1 MRRRD
6 FITLLSGAAA
16 AWPLA
21 ARAQQPAMPVVGVLN
36 STSRDDPNVADQ
48 SRAFHRGLA
57 ETGYIEGKNVV
68 IEDRWAENQYDRLP
82 ALAAELVRRRVT
94 VIAAAGGIASA
105 LAAKAATSTIP
116 IVFNTGGDPVKLGLV
131 SSFNHPGG
139 NLTGASSLGNAL
151 VGKQLQLLHEL
162 VPKADAIAFLAN
174 PNNPIAEA
182 DAKEVQAAAG
192 VLGQQIHVLN
202 ASAPSDIDAAFAA
215 LVRQQ
220 AGGLLVARDPFLN
233 GASDQLATLAL
244 RYAVPTI
251 LSVREFATAGGLA
264 SYGPSFEEGFRQ
276 MGVYTGRIL
285 KGEKPADL
293 PVIQATKFE
302 LVINLKTA
310 KALGLTVSNQMQLLA
325 DEVIE

>member
-1 MRRRD
+1 MQRRE
-6 FITLLSGAAA
+6 FIGLLGGTVA
-16 AWPLA
+16 AWPLV

-36 STSRDDPNVADQ
+36 STSREDPNVADQ

-57 ETGYIEGKNVV
+57 ETGYIEGQNVV
-68 IEDRWAENQYDRLP
+68 IEYRWAENQYDRLP

-105 LAAKAATSTIP
+105 LAAKAVTTTIP

-131 SSFNHPGG
+131 SSLNRPGG

-182 DAKEVQAAAG
+182 DTKEVHAAAG
-192 VLGQQIHVLN
+192 VLGQQIHVFN
-202 ASAPSDIDAAFAA
+202 ASSPSDVDTVFAT

-220 AGGLLVARDPFLN
+220 ARGLLVARDPFLN

-251 LSVREFATAGGLA
+251 LSVHEFATAGGLA
-264 SYGPSFEEGFRQ
+264 SYGPSFGEGFRQ

-293 PVIQATKFE
+293 PVMQATKFE
-302 LVINLKTA
+302 LVINLRTA
-310 KALGLTVSNQMQLLA
+310 KLLGLEVPQSLLALA